1 MKEWTGSI
9 TKSHIEHDYFLLLL
23 NTNKQHH
30 RPDTLGSLL
39 TDSLATSTQ
48 RHPFSAIQPYNND
61 ATKREINVESNT
73 VWGMYV
79 NHYFT
84 KFDWLSAFLSATRM
98 HTHTHAL
105 QFGGQCWETW
115 LSNLL
120 VWRVMDGV
128 RWY

>member
-48 RHPFSAIQPYNND
+48 RHPFSAIQPYNDD

-73 VWGMYV
+73 VRGMYV
-79 NHYFT
+79 CMYVTISLN
-84 KFDWLSAFLSATRM
+84 LIGCLPFLSATRM
-98 HTHTHAL
+98 HAHTHVL
-105 QFGGQCWETW
+105 
-115 LSNLL
+115 
-120 VWRVMDGV
+120 
-128 RWY
+128 